1 MSQIII
7 QQEVFIPAFILCS
20 KHKLMGDYSLA
31 VSSKH
36 LIRRSTKP
44 ASLYTFLLWLGV
56 NLGVMVLQSIAQQ
69 QASISNCPFRFSV
82 WSLEASLRPLRQI
95 VSLQLL
101 ADLSLCF
108 FCLFPTFVLAFKGTR
123 NNSKN
128 FIWTNLQHLDNVL
141 FRKRKEEAA
150 NKRPRIQPCTL
161 GNSCANHCTMLS

>member
-44 ASLYTFLLWLGV
+44 ASLYTFLLWMGV
-56 NLGVMVLQSIAQQ
+56 NLGVMVLRSIAQQ

-101 ADLSLCF
+101 ADLSLSR
-108 FCLFPTFVLAFKGTR
+108 CLFPTFVLAFKGTR

-141 FRKRKEEAA
+141 FRKRKKKLQTRDPESNPAPSETAVQTTA
-150 NKRPRIQPCTL
+150 RC
-161 GNSCANHCTMLS
+161 